1 MNQYIQTVRGITRN
15 KIIDSYKSLTNGK
28 VTMTVLL
35 KDVLSICYFDF
46 VFFKMTSY
54 LVMLPTLKLE
64 GPLKI
69 YLSYTFVKCELC
81 ADYSGLQDHLYV
93 TRFGLRVTFA
103 VVLKPKWAAYH
114 LRIRVSTNKGNIVK
128 LQQNRPGKSTSS
140 ER

>member
-1 MNQYIQTVRGITRN
+1 MMNQYVQTVRGTTRN
-15 KIIDSYKSLTNGK
+15 KIVDSYKSQTNGK

-93 TRFGLRVTFA
+93 TCF
-103 VVLKPKWAAYH
+103 W
-114 LRIRVSTNKGNIVK
+114 
-128 LQQNRPGKSTSS
+128 TSGEFCIGFEAKVGRLS
-140 ER
+140 PAHSCQYQ